1 MARSASP
8 YLEHLH
14 GLEHPLGGDSAAV
27 NRQLDELLP
36 GWRDSFGEDLPE
48 GLDLRPAVTRMRA
61 VLLLLQVRAAAG
73 ELSMAGMSSAQ
84 SVSTVC
90 QWIREQ
96 LYGSELVPGLPAPRR
111 STDRPE

>member
-1 MARSASP
+1 MARPASP
-8 YLEHLH
+8 HLESAHSLD
-14 GLEHPLGGDSAAV
+14 HPLGGDPAAV

-36 GWRDSFGEDLPE
+36 GWRDSFGQDLHE

-73 ELSMAGMSSAQ
+73 ELSLAGMSSAQ

-90 QWIREQ
+90 QWIRDQ
-96 LYGSELVPGLPAPRR
+96 LYGPELVPGLPAPRR
-111 STDRPE
+111 STGRPE